1 MSNAYR
7 KPSAS
12 VGPAVE
18 VSQGMGKSA
27 QANDGQDMGF
37 LFQ

>member
-1 MSNAYR
+1 MSNTYK
-7 KPSAS
+7 KPPPSI
-12 VGPAVE
+12 GPAVE